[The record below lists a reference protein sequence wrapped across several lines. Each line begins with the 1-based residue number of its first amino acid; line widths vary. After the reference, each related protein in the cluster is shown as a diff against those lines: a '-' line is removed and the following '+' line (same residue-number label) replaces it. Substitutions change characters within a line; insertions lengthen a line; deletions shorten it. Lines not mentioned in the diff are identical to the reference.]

1 MKQGNDLWI
10 ADYYANMLYKVTT
23 TGTIIESHPSAGQNP
38 SGVVFDGNYLWYC
51 DGALGAGSTLYKI
64 DLSGTGTPA
73 INVPVTSH
81 NYGSVAIG
89 AFSTWNCTVQ
99 NTGSANLSISD
110 IEIPSGQPVTTTFS
124 TPQTIT
130 PGNSLIIPLKYS
142 PTQPQPLNTQVIIHS
157 SDPIH
162 PEVAVTLTGTGV
174 FQGPHILLSQTTY
187 DYGVRRAGA
196 YSRFQLPVTN
206 NGNQNVL
213 ITGLTMNDEHFMV
226 DESVVLPLTITSLST
241 ANIPV
246 WFHPSEEAEYAG
258 ILTISSNAVGQEE
271 LFVDLKSAQ
280 EWIPFIQLGL
290 HSGLTI

>member
-1 MKQGNDLWI
+1 MSGIAWDNGSWWVCTYYPDNGTIYNLSATGTILSQFTPPANQPWDICKQGSDLWI
-10 ADYYANMLYKVTT
+10 ADYYAHMLYKVTT
-23 TGTIIESHPSAGQNP
+23 TGSILESHPSAGQNP
-38 SGVVFDGNYLWYC
+38 SGVVYDGTYLWYC

-64 DLSGTGTPA
+64 DLTGAGTPA

-162 PEVAVTLTGTGV
+162 PEVAV
-174 FQGPHILLSQTTY
+174 I
-187 DYGVRRAGA
+187 
-196 YSRFQLPVTN
+196 
-206 NGNQNVL
+206 
-213 ITGLTMNDEHFMV
+213 
-226 DESVVLPLTITSLST
+226 
-241 ANIPV
+241 
-246 WFHPSEEAEYAG
+246 
-258 ILTISSNAVGQEE
+258 
-271 LFVDLKSAQ
+271 
-280 EWIPFIQLGL
+280 
-290 HSGLTI
+290 